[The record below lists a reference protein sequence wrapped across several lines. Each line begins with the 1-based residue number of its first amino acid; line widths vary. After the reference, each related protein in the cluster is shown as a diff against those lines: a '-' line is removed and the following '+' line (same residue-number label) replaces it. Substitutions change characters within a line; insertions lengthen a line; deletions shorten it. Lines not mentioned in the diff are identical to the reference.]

1 MSIYHVFYNG
11 KANNGK
17 GLEEAEELKSLLPG
31 DEFVFSDVTADT
43 YENLF
48 KKVGDGT
55 VILCGGDG
63 TINRFVNDTKD
74 LGIKNEILYFA
85 TGSGNDF
92 LKDTGKK
99 KGELVALNKYIEKLP
114 EVTVGGKTY
123 KFLNNVG
130 FGIDGYCC
138 EVGDKLRATSDKPID
153 YTGIAIKGL
162 LFYYKPVNATVTVDG
177 VTTEYKKVWLAPTMN
192 GRYYGGG
199 MMPTPDQDRFNKDHT
214 LSVLV
219 MHGSGKLKT
228 LIVFP
233 SIFKGEHI
241 KKTKMVKVM
250 TGKEITVTFDSPTA
264 LQIDGETI
272 LGVTTYTARAYSE
285 N

>member
-17 GLEEAEELKSLLPG
+17 GLEEADELKSLLPG

-48 KKVGDGT
+48 KKAGDGT

-63 TINRFVNDTKD
+63 TINRFVNATKD
-74 LGIKNEILYFA
+74 IGYKNEILYFA

-177 VTTEYKKVWLAPTMN
+177 VTTEYK
-192 GRYYGGG
+192 
-199 MMPTPDQDRFNKDHT
+199 
-214 LSVLV
+214 
-219 MHGSGKLKT
+219 
-228 LIVFP
+228 
-233 SIFKGEHI
+233 
-241 KKTKMVKVM
+241 
-250 TGKEITVTFDSPTA
+250 
-264 LQIDGETI
+264 
-272 LGVTTYTARAYSE
+272 
-285 N
+285 